1 MRTWIPVLLRLTPAQ
16 HAKAE
21 QIAEERGD
29 SISGALRHALM
40 RYELATAVRTPQR
53 ERRRRGDI
61 GDADAIAA
69 LADELLVLPRGR
81 PRRHD

>member
-40 RYELATAVRTPQR
+40 RYELATPTLR
-53 ERRRRGDI
+53 
-61 GDADAIAA
+61 
-69 LADELLVLPRGR
+69 RGR
-81 PRRHD
+81 PRSQG